1 MAANRVAGMKIIPSG
16 YSVKN
21 VDGKTYLQKRRRSRK
36 RYKLSK
42 KTRDKISRNARKFKL
57 PILTGAALALPA
69 MDAWNDAA
77 NNAPKTVQGRV
88 SKFSR
93 RLIANYTG
101 FYLDDLGRVSFNWR
115 HAAKGL
121 LPLAAVMGAKKI
133 GIFKGANKAL
143 GSAKIPVRLS

>member
-1 MAANRVAGMKIIPSG
+1 MSKVAGMKIIPSG
-16 YSVKN
+16 YTVRD
-21 VDGKTYLQKRRRSRK
+21 VGGKTFLQKKRRSRK

-93 RLIANYTG
+93 RIVANYTG
-101 FYLDDLGRVSFNWR
+101 IYLDDTGKVNFNWR

-121 LPLAAVMGAKKI
+121 LPLAAVMGAKRL

-143 GSAKIPVRLS
+143 ASAKIPVRLS